1 MASKSKSK
9 GSGFEREVCKFLTEH
24 YGETFTR
31 VPNSG
36 AFIGGKNSN
45 RKEFLHEGQIRSF
58 KGDIIPG
65 QSFPKLNVECKNYAD
80 FSFHLLLTESTQL
93 ENWLE
98 QLIDVADDGDL
109 NILFMKFNRIGRY
122 VVVQASLPW
131 YDNCGYFMYRST
143 KYGDWMV
150 YNFEKFFELN
160 GDKFKNFSSSITTT
174 LAPA

>member
-1 MASKSKSK
+1 MSSKSKAK

-36 AFIGGKNSN
+36 AFIGGKNSG

-80 FSFHLLLTESTQL
+80 FGFHLLLTENSQI
-93 ENWLE
+93 EKWLE
-98 QLIDVADDGDL
+98 QLLDVEDVGDL
-109 NILFMKFNRIGRY
+109 NVLFMKFNRIGKY
-122 VVVQASLPW
+122 VVVQVNQPW
-131 YDNCGYFMYRST
+131 DITCSHTLYRSS
-143 KYGDWMV
+143 KWGDWMV
-150 YNFEKFFELN
+150 YDFDTFFKLN
-160 GDKFKNFSSSITTT
+160 SEIFKT
-174 LAPA
+174 LSK